1 MNSAR
6 REPLS
11 RRWLLTVG
19 AFISAYLFAF
29 AVTAA
34 IRTLHLPGSDAT
46 WIALTFGI
54 PCVAAFALFE
64 RRCFAG
70 YPALARIPISGIL
83 SFLFAAATFWLALIT
98 AWGLLGGGAG
108 L

>member
-1 MNSAR
+1 MPS
-6 REPLS
+6 
-11 RRWLLTVG
+11 
-19 AFISAYLFAF
+19 
-29 AVTAA
+29 
-34 IRTLHLPGSDAT
+34 SDAT
-46 WIALTFGI
+46 LIAITFGI

-70 YPALARIPISGIL
+70 YTAFFRISISGLL
-83 SFLFAAATFWLALIT
+83 SFLFAALAFWLAFIT